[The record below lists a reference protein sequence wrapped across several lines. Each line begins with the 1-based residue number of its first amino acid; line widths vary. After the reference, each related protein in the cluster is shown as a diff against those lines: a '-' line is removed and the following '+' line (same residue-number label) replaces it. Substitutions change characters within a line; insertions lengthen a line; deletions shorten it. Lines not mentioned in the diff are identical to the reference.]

1 MLQIK
6 PPGLSMGMAQKL
18 HNSTLQV
25 TTVTST
31 HLWSCKMVY
40 NGYWNLSCWKMML
53 KSTLW
58 FGFGID
64 SFGLKSNNRDQT
76 SISSTG
82 LYKNQQRWFTD
93 LAWNFGQLVV
103 LIWITNGIKFNKSIL
118 LFHLKQLS
126 KRYLRR
132 KIVQV
137 LKETILTWCSHS

>member
-40 NGYWNLSCWKMML
+40 NGYWTLSCWKMML

-58 FGFGID
+58 FGYEID

-82 LYKNQQRWFTD
+82 EVSIKTNKDD
-93 LAWNFGQLVV
+93 L
-103 LIWITNGIKFNKSIL
+103 LI
-118 LFHLKQLS
+118 
-126 KRYLRR
+126 
-132 KIVQV
+132 
-137 LKETILTWCSHS
+137 